1 MSAGQPTKYVDEAAH
16 ASLSPVLTAEL
27 SRLYAAGFWLMPLG
41 GEDGRTPA
49 LRFKKDDGAP
59 VGRHPLASV
68 VNKLITIPSRNYAIR
83 LNGLL
88 VVDIDTDTSDARD
101 YVERRFGASTV
112 QVKTRRGVHHWFR
125 FEGKPPAKVRLPGI
139 AIDFKAGVQ
148 QLAAG
153 PFAER
158 KDGAQ
163 YLPLKGRL
171 ESISALPEFIDREPP
186 VELEQEI
193 SFTPA
198 GKVAVSSRNTA
209 LWRASIEY
217 APCVDSL
224 AALAADLRAHR
235 DWHFDNPESVSDD
248 EVRRVAEWAWQKR
261 CDNQIWSGRSSEVR
275 FPRSTM
281 DRLLRHK
288 HGSDAFL
295 VYCLLRS
302 EHGHIPGR
310 VFPIVPAAMREAGLI
325 EMSRNRLY
333 RAIHVLVGEG
343 FLKDLG
349 QDGLNRAKRY
359 QLVGRDVSER
369 GGESVSYYLDTQFRD
384 MGETNVLG
392 IAP

>member
-1 MSAGQPTKYVDEAAH
+1 
-16 ASLSPVLTAEL
+16 
-27 SRLYAAGFWLMPLG
+27 MPLG

-49 LRFKKDDGAP
+49 LRFKKDDGTPA
-59 VGRHPLASV
+59 GRHPLTSV

-88 VVDIDTDTSDARD
+88 VVDIDTDTPEACA

-112 QVKTRRGVHHWFR
+112 RVKTRRGVHHWFR

-139 AIDFKAGVQ
+139 AIDFKAGIQ

-163 YLPLKGRL
+163 YLPLVGRL
-171 ESISALPEFIDREPP
+171 ESVAALPEFVDREPP
-186 VELEQEI
+186 VEPEQEI
-193 SFTPA
+193 HFTPT

-209 LWRASIEY
+209 IWRAAIEY

-224 AALAADLRAHR
+224 AALAADLRGHR
-235 DWHFDNPESVSDD
+235 DWHFEHPQSVSDD

-261 CDNQIWSGRSSEVR
+261 LDNQIWSGRSSEVR
-275 FPRSTM
+275 FPRSVM

-288 HGSDAFL
+288 HGADAFL
-295 VYCLLRS
+295 LYCLLRS

-310 VFPIVPAAMREAGLI
+310 IFPIVPEAMRKADLI
-325 EMSRNRLY
+325 DMSRNRLY
-333 RAIHVLVGEG
+333 RAIHVLVAEG
-343 FLKDLG
+343 LLVNFG
-349 QDGLNRAKRY
+349 QDGLNRANCY
-359 QLVGRDVSER
+359 QLTGMVGSRLQ
-369 GGESVSYYLDTQFRD
+369 GEGVSYYLDTQFRD
-384 MGETNVLG
+384 MGVSASAE
-392 IAP
+392 ASA